1 MGLFGPSQQ
10 EKIRR
15 AAVQAF
21 PNAEW
26 KMDIDW
32 STGSKL
38 HKLHGA
44 LGQQHTDGE
53 NMQLARDVWQ
63 LLTKQYRLHPDDG
76 YDGLLDVSVASPGG
90 AVQSTG
96 ING

>member
-15 AAVQAF
+15 TAAEAY
-21 PNAEW
+21 PGADW

-38 HKLHGA
+38 HRLHGSVA
-44 LGQQHTDGE
+44 DQKSDTE
-53 NMQLARDVWQ
+53 NMQVARDVWQ
-63 LLTKQYRLHPDDG
+63 VLTQKYRLHPDDG
-76 YDGLLDVSVASPGG
+76 FDGLLDVSVASPGC
-90 AVQSTG
+90 AAQSTG
-96 ING
+96 ISG